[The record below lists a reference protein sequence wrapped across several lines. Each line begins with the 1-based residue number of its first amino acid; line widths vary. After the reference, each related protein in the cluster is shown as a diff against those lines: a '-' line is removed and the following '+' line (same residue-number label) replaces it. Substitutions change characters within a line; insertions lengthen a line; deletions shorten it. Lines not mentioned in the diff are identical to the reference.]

1 MLIIISISF
10 TALVVGLIL
19 LGNTRAARMH
29 RYAKRNHA
37 TFNMHRNSLTTPL
50 SAGKLELLKE
60 YFPLFRH
67 VMTFMDNTAFMRL
80 ADAEIYKDESP
91 NAQPVNITL
100 FAAEFRNRSFPILKI
115 APLGSPFYASQYMTV
130 KTNIPEID
138 RAYHISA
145 PNQAAGLLF
154 TPYLKRLLKTR
165 DNIYLEVNDNAF
177 LYHENC
183 LHRVEELENFH
194 CRAAQLLAEF
204 GNTMVNLDKPG
215 TATIAAA
222 IKNPPKPKPVLTDEE
237 FDAKAQA
244 MLSVMCPKEIAR
256 MHGSSSL
263 RGFWS
268 IILLVLLLAIPV
280 VGWLLLKNFPH

>member
-1 MLIIISISF
+1 MGIIIGISCV
-10 TALVVGLIL
+10 ALAAGLVI
-19 LGNTRAARMH
+19 LGNTRTARMH

-37 TFNMHRNSLTTPL
+37 QFDRHRNSLTTPL

-91 NAQPVNITL
+91 NTQPVNVTL
-100 FAAEFRNRSFPILKI
+100 FTAEFRNRSFPVLKI

-138 RAYHISA
+138 RNYHISA
-145 PNQAAGLLF
+145 ADQAAGVLF

-165 DNIYLEVNDNAF
+165 DNIYFEVNDNAF

-183 LHRVEELENFH
+183 LQHIEELEHFH
-194 CRAAQLLAEF
+194 CRAAQLLAE
-204 GNTMVNLDKPG
+204 LAG
-215 TATIAAA
+215 TVAKLEKSAPAANA
-222 IKNPPKPKPVLTDEE
+222 ITPSKPVLTDAE

-256 MHGSSSL
+256 AHGSGSL

-280 VGWLLLKNFPH
+280 VGWLILKNFPH

>member
-1 MLIIISISF
+1 MGLIIFTSF
-10 TALVVGLIL
+10 LALVAGLIL
-19 LGNTRAARMH
+19 LGNTRSARMR

-37 TFNMHRNSLTTPL
+37 QFDRHRSSLTTPL
-50 SAGKLELLKE
+50 SAGKLEILKE

-67 VMTFMDNTAFMRL
+67 VMTFMDNLAFMRL
-80 ADAEIYKDESP
+80 ADAEIYKDETP
-91 NAQPVNITL
+91 NAKPVCVTL

-138 RAYHISA
+138 RNYHISA

-154 TPYLKRLLKTR
+154 TPYLKGLLKTR

-183 LHRVEELENFH
+183 LQTIKELENFH

-204 GNTMVNLDKPG
+204 GNTMINLDKPG
-215 TATIAAA
+215 SATINAA
-222 IKNPPKPKPVLTDEE
+222 IKAAPKPKAPLSDEE
-237 FDAKAQA
+237 FNAKAQA

-256 MHGSSSL
+256 THGSASL
-263 RGFWS
+263 RGFWG

-280 VGWLLLKNFPH
+280 VGWLILKNFPH

>member
-1 MLIIISISF
+1 MGIIIGISCV
-10 TALVVGLIL
+10 ALAAELVI
-19 LGNTRAARMH
+19 LGNTRTARMH

-37 TFNMHRNSLTTPL
+37 QFDRHRNSLTTPL

-91 NAQPVNITL
+91 NTQPVNVTL
-100 FAAEFRNRSFPILKI
+100 FTAEFRNRSFPVLKI

-138 RAYHISA
+138 RNYHISA
-145 PNQAAGLLF
+145 ADQAAGVLF

-165 DNIYLEVNDNAF
+165 DNIYFEVNDNAF

-183 LHRVEELENFH
+183 LQPIEELEHFH
-194 CRAAQLLAEF
+194 CRAAQLLAELA
-204 GNTMVNLDKPG
+204 GTVAKLEKSAPAANAATPSKP
-215 TATIAAA
+215 I
-222 IKNPPKPKPVLTDEE
+222 LTDAE

-244 MLSVMCPKEIAR
+244 MLSVMCPKDIAR
-256 MHGSSSL
+256 AHGNGSL
-263 RGFWS
+263 RGFWG
-268 IILLVLLLAIPV
+268 IILLVILLAIPV
-280 VGWLLLKNFPH
+280 VGWLILKNFPH